1 MISWMDQ
8 FHLVPQ
14 LRFELSNEIYAPAL
28 GKHPF
33 FTFCHSC
40 LPSESRKIYS
50 TSFCTLSSLSL
61 QFKPSTAK
69 WCKVSRA
76 LPCWL
81 VASLPTLGEGA
92 PKCSICHLWVSH
104 ESPCHIL
111 PYLKHLKTC
120 EIAWNRNI
128 FHMGMDQY
136 LLIPF
141 LVGWTSIYQLFW
153 CSPGVQGF
161 DTLPYLFPHFWGN
174 AVAQKS
180 LVISQDR
187 SPCVLHWLNP
197 WNSSDGSHCR
207 SWSQQQR
214 LEHICTFWC
223 LVHWCIPVTTTS
235 SLVHKMDHLRSS
247 WYCALRWGI
256 KPVRQ
261 NTRLERI

>member
-1 MISWMDQ
+1 M
-8 FHLVPQ
+8 PQ

-81 VASLPTLGEGA
+81 VASLPALGEGA

-153 CSPGVQGF
+153 CSPGVLLVLTHCLIFVSTFLRQCCGAEVPG
-161 DTLPYLFPHFWGN
+161 DLAGLFF
-174 AVAQKS
+174 
-180 LVISQDR
+180 
-187 SPCVLHWLNP
+187 CVN
-197 WNSSDGSHCR
+197 
-207 SWSQQQR
+207 
-214 LEHICTFWC
+214 
-223 LVHWCIPVTTTS
+223 CI
-235 SLVHKMDHLRSS
+235 
-247 WYCALRWGI
+247 G
-256 KPVRQ
+256 
-261 NTRLERI
+261 